1 MKKIKI
7 VLAVLL
13 TVLLIINMTGCSLMN
28 QLDERMHPSAESE
41 ESQEDEASAEK
52 TAEESRTESAAQS
65 SAAEESSK
73 QEESSKGEESSKEES
88 SKAEES
94 SKEESSEPEESKDES
109 SQPEESEESKAETP
123 APLSGQYSGEFSS
136 DTETALNVVV
146 KWAATQ
152 NQDTFYTISVQFYL
166 ECYSLEVGPRY
177 DNVMTVKTSKQE
189 KEYYFDTG
197 DITKE
202 EDEFSEI
209 YMGKTSFSV
218 PESEFKNGVEV
229 TVEWPLWG
237 TYSDKEIKIVKAEGV
252 IRPN

>member
-65 SAAEESSK
+65 SSAEESSK
-73 QEESSKGEESSKEES
+73 QEESSKTEEES

-94 SKEESSEPEESKDES
+94 SKEESSKPEESSEES
-109 SQPEESEESKAETP
+109 SEPEESEESKAETP

-252 IRPN
+252 IRP